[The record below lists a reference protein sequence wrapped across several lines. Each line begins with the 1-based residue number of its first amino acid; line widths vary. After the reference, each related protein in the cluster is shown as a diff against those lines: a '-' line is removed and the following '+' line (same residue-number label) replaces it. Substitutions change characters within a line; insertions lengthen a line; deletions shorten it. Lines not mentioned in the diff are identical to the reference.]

1 MLAHRLEYLLFVG
14 ISTVVRAIPERG
26 ALALGAGL
34 GWLVGS
40 VLRLRRSTVDENLMR
55 AFPEASPEWRRQVAR
70 ASYRHLGREG
80 VALLRMQA
88 MSPAEVRGRTE
99 VVGLEMVR
107 RPLTEGRGVLILTGH
122 LGNWEIGG
130 AATAACGIPLDVVAR
145 RQKNPLF
152 NAHLVRVRE
161 KLGMRVIDRQ
171 GATRHVLRAM
181 REPRAVALVADQNV
195 RAGGLFV
202 DFFGVPASTERGPA
216 LLAERTGADVVVAI
230 VHRLPGRTAQY
241 RLSFEPLESDELLES
256 ESPGS
261 EPEESEPRESASPR
275 ADARTMDAAEPT
287 VLTRAYLAAL
297 ERGIRAAPDQYFWF
311 HRRWKTRPDAGNS
324 KEDVRAE
331 EPVPSATVPDS
342 PASEPSSPES
352 GPGNPEALRG
362 ARAGPATDPGE
373 PA

>member
-1 MLAHRLEYLLFVG
+1 VSAPSLAHRLEYALFAG
-14 ISTVVRAIPERG
+14 ISTVVRVLPERG

-40 VLRLRRSTVDENLMR
+40 VLRLRRSVVNENLAR
-55 AFPEASPEWRRQVAR
+55 AFPEASPGWRRKVAR

-88 MSPAEVRGRTE
+88 MSPAEVRDRTE
-99 VVGLEMVR
+99 VVGLERVR
-107 RPLTEGRGVLILTGH
+107 RPIAEGRGVLILTGH

-152 NAHLVRVRE
+152 NARLIRVRE
-161 KLGMRVIDRQ
+161 RLGMRVIDRQ

-195 RAGGLFV
+195 RTGGLFV

-230 VHRLPGRTAQY
+230 VHRLPGRWARY
-241 RLSFEPLESDELLES
+241 RLSFEPMESEPLGARPLGSGPLES
-256 ESPGS
+256 ESPTSDPSRS
-261 EPEESEPRESASPR
+261 ESLTIEP
-275 ADARTMDAAEPT
+275 ADPT
-287 VLTRAYLAAL
+287 LLTRAYLAAL

-311 HRRWKTRPDAGNS
+311 HRRWKTRPDPQEL
-324 KEDVRAE
+324 KAE
-331 EPVPSATVPDS
+331 EPAPFGTVPDAPTS
-342 PASEPSSPES
+342 DAMKAEP
-352 GPGNPEALRG
+352 GPGNVGPDRG
-362 ARAGPATDPGE
+362 ARAGHAMDPGE